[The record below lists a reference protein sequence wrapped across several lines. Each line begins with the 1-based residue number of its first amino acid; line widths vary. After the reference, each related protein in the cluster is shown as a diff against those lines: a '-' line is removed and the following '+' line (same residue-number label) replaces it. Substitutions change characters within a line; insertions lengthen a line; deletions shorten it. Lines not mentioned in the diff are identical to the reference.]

1 MAKVLCPTSLNVKD
15 PRDFSV
21 FSLLTRLFGAV
32 DLVGGDPANEADL
45 LVGVRFLAGTV

>member
-15 PRDFSV
+15 RDFSV